1 MPLNAHRMVEEQARI
16 MANELF
22 EVYARDDA
30 FYRAMRA
37 RGEITEPVA
46 RRIFVDRMVPKLYED
61 ARTAL
66 TTCLGCPE
74 DQVSATLKEEIYE
87 ALCADDALRGNRLVA
102 KERGRVPKNRE
113 KLH

>member
-1 MPLNAHRMVEEQARI
+1 MPLNAHRMVEEQARE

-30 FYRAMRA
+30 FYRALRA

-46 RRIFVDRMVPKLYED
+46 RRIFIDRLIPKLYED
-61 ARTAL
+61 ARAAL
-66 TTCLGCPE
+66 STCLGRPDDE
-74 DQVSATLKEEIYE
+74 ISATLKEEIYE

-102 KERGRVPKNRE
+102 KERGKVPKSRE
-113 KLH
+113 KMH